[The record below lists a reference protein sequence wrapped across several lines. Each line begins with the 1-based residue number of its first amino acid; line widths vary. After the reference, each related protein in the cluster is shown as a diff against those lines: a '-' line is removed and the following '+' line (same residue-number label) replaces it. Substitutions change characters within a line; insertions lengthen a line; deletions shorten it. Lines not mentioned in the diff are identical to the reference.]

1 MNCRRSHYPRT
12 PRGRTPGQDP
22 TWQLRAPWNV
32 MQASWMASLCS
43 MVPSAPCQ
51 VSRIPSSSQR
61 TCFRHSRRAT
71 CHWEEFLQGSE
82 YCLILPVSSD
92 LTCLVSSYLPRLI
105 LPASSHLTCLVPSYL
120 SHLIWVFQFL
130 SLDIIYKVWVSE
142 WVSEWFNAVSA
153 TDFILHNWT
162 YRRFE
167 CMTLVKACVIGR
179 MMFNVDLTFH
189 IWQPFSWSG
198 SIWLGGTKGN
208 SHGQVGGF
216 INR

>member
-22 TWQLRAPWNV
+22 TWRLRAPWNV

-61 TCFRHSRRAT
+61 ICFRHSRRAT
-71 CHWEEFLQGSE
+71 CRWEEFPQGSE
-82 YCLILPVSSD
+82 YCLILPVSD
-92 LTCLVSSYLPRLI
+92 LTCLIS
-105 LPASSHLTCLVPSYL
+105 SYL
-120 SHLIWVFQFL
+120 SHLILPVSSYLSVSVFESWYYLQGL
-130 SLDIIYKVWVSE
+130 SE